1 MIIINNP
8 FIGSSE
14 EVEDLKTAYS
24 ETGGLIGEIMNH
36 VPHSTDDDEHR
47 FIIIISDLISKG
59 QLPSLKKWESSIKD
73 EKAKLVRSKQ
83 RDREAGEAEELAKEL
98 GIWEEF
104 YGRGKPN
111 EKKKKRGAEAE
122 EKDDEEDLS
131 ALKALIQ
138 KKKNMDGF
146 FDSLAAKYT
155 EPEASTNSKG
165 KGRKKRKQRAEG
177 DDDEAAASHKKKAK
191 GGPPEPPDIDDE
203 AFAKL
208 QQRLFGDKTKEG
220 SSTRKTSTTKGKKP
234 R

>member
-1 MIIINNP
+1 
-8 FIGSSE
+8 
-14 EVEDLKTAYS
+14 
-24 ETGGLIGEIMNH
+24 MNH
-36 VPHSTDDDEHR
+36 IPHSTDDDEPR

-59 QLPSLKKWESSIKD
+59 QLPSLKKWELSIKD
-73 EKAKLVRSKQ
+73 EKAKLVRRKQ
-83 RDREAGEAEELAKEL
+83 RDKEAGEAEELAKEL

-104 YGRGKPN
+104 YGRGKPS
-111 EKKKKRGAEAE
+111 EKKKKSDAEAE

-138 KKKNMDGF
+138 KKKKNVDGF
-146 FDSLAAKYT
+146 FDSLAAKYA

-165 KGRKKRKQRAEG
+165 KGRKKRSKGAEG
-177 DDDEAAASHKKKAK
+177 DDDEAAASPKKKAK

-208 QQRLFGDKTKEG
+208 QQKLFGDKSKEG
-220 SSTRKTSTTKGKKP
+220 SSTRRTSTTKGKKP